1 VRDARVK
8 DPSYP
13 TVCIVKI
20 GTLTLEPTDL
30 AGSLTIRCKHELGV
44 GGGSTA
50 TLIRSDRTILVDTGF
65 DFEDSRDTHYVKWN
79 RQQLLFALRRNG
91 VAPDQI
97 DGVFIS
103 HWHKDHFGNLS
114 LFPHAQRFAS
124 ERLCRELPDEGL
136 VPVADGGEIATGAR
150 MVLTPGHTD
159 GHASVIVG
167 CRLGRVAARVAI
179 AGDAIISYGDVL
191 TGRIW
196 SYNADFFDR
205 NLAVE
210 SVNRLFDLADVI
222 IPGHGVPFSV
232 TPHLRKMWEKTMHTR
247 MTGQLQF

>member
-1 VRDARVK
+1 MK
-8 DPSYP
+8 DPNYP
-13 TVCIVKI
+13 TVCIVKV

-44 GGGSTA
+44 GGGSTV

-65 DFEDSRDTHYVKWN
+65 DFEDSPGAHNVEQN
-79 RQQLLFALRRNG
+79 SQQLLFALRRNG
-91 VAPDQI
+91 VVPDQI

-136 VPVADGGEIATGAR
+136 VPLGDGEEIATGAR
-150 MVLTPGHTD
+150 MILTPGHTD

-167 CRLGRVAARVAI
+167 CRLGGVAARVAI

-191 TGRIW
+191 AGRIW
-196 SYNADFFDR
+196 TYNADFFDR
-205 NLAVE
+205 DRAVE
-210 SVNRLFDLADVI
+210 SVSRFFNQADIV
-222 IPGHGVPFSV
+222 IPGHGTPFSV
-232 TPHLRKMWEKTMHTR
+232 TPHLRKMWEKTIHA
-247 MTGQLQF
+247 

>member
-1 VRDARVK
+1 MK
-8 DPSYP
+8 DPNYLM
-13 TVCIVKI
+13 VRIVKV

-44 GGGSTA
+44 GGGSTV

-65 DFEDSRDTHYVKWN
+65 DFEDSRDTHYVKRN

-91 VAPDQI
+91 VTPDQI

-114 LFPHAQRFAS
+114 LFPHARRLAS

-136 VPVADGGEIATGAR
+136 VPVADGEEIATSAR

-167 CRLGRVAARVAI
+167 CRLGGVAARVAI

-196 SYNADFFDR
+196 PYNADFFDR

-210 SVNRLFDLADVI
+210 SVTHLFSQADII
-222 IPGHGVPFSV
+222 IPGHDVPFSV
-232 TPHLRKMWEKTMHTR
+232 TPHLRKTWEKTMRTR
-247 MTGQLQF
+247 TAD